1 MTETELNIYV
11 GSRVAEF
18 RKEKGVIQEVVA
30 EALGLSRTSV
40 VNIEQGRQACDAH
53 RLWQFASL
61 FGTSLQDF
69 FPPLVNYE
77 IITTEVEVVVIK
89 KRKTLSLKTTPMP

>member
-1 MTETELNIYV
+1 MTETELNIYL
-11 GSRVAEF
+11 GDRIAEF
-18 RKEKGVIQEVVA
+18 RKSKKVTQEVVA

-61 FGTSLQDF
+61 FGKSLQDF
-69 FPPLVNYE
+69 FPPLVKYE
-77 IITTEVEVVVIK
+77 IITSEVEVVVIK
-89 KRKTLSLKTTPMP
+89 KRKKLSLERIDP

>member
-1 MTETELNIYV
+1 MTETELNIYI
-11 GSRVAEF
+11 GARVAEF
-18 RKEKGVIQEVVA
+18 RKRKGITQEVVA

-53 RLWQFASL
+53 RIWQFASL
-61 FGTSLQDF
+61 FDNSLQDF

-77 IITTEVEVVVIK
+77 IVTTEVEVVVVK
-89 KRKTLSLKTTPMP
+89 KRKKLSLKTSGEP